1 MADLQLARQAM
12 LPTLHAGMTRV
23 SGCINS
29 GASTRARNSISR
41 AEVQRSKCIYS
52 YISFRLF
59 RIHQRT
65 FPVQICVLIL
75 LLYSITMA
83 RSNPIKRRF
92 RFPNTEGIMG
102 FLPDGVRN
110 HIVATIAELA
120 GTFLFL
126 FFALSIAQVA
136 NTPAPKAGSL
146 PSTSNLLF
154 IALGFGCSVAVNV
167 WIFYRVSGG
176 MFNPAV

>member
-1 MADLQLARQAM
+1 
-12 LPTLHAGMTRV
+12 
-23 SGCINS
+23 
-29 GASTRARNSISR
+29 
-41 AEVQRSKCIYS
+41 
-52 YISFRLF
+52 
-59 RIHQRT
+59 
-65 FPVQICVLIL
+65 
-75 LLYSITMA
+75 MA
-83 RSNPIKRRF
+83 RSNSIKRRF